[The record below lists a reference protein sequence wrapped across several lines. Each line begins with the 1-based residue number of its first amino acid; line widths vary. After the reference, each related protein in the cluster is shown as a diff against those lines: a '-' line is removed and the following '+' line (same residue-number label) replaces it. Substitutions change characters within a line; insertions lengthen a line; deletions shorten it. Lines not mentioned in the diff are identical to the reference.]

1 VKASYQSVKASSS
14 ARLLS
19 NTWSLMQATLQFYA
33 LFYVSV
39 EFGHSDLRK

>member
-1 VKASYQSVKASSS
+1 MKYTAHNPRRCWKD
-14 ARLLS
+14 
-19 NTWSLMQATLQFYA
+19 NTKEIKYKCVA